1 MEDIVGLLTAKSEE
15 ETPKHVDEWG
25 KTGKPLMIRE
35 ARWEETQGDSE
46 DNKKA
51 GREGEERERE
61 DVEEIIGS
69 PSARERG
76 GDPVGLVCDS
86 KTTLAV
92 IVGLVCDS
100 TQSGSEVKF
109 SDYKKSLD
117 RPVIIVMKES
127 LLLSM
132 G

>member
-1 MEDIVGLLTAKSEE
+1 MNEC
-15 ETPKHVDEWG
+15 G

-51 GREGEERERE
+51 EREGEERERE

-86 KTTLAV
+86 
-92 IVGLVCDS
+92 
-100 TQSGSEVKF
+100 TQHWQSLSVWCVTPHKADQR
-109 SDYKKSLD
+109 SSSLTIKSPWTD
-117 RPVIIVMKES
+117 QS
-127 LLLSM
+127 
-132 G
+132 